1 MAGSASWTITEQKAA
16 EASFFDAVLAK
27 PLSPALLEA
36 RLRRPQLPGG
46 EAAAASEAAAPAM
59 SDAVQKPAPRR
70 ARILVAEDNPT
81 NQLVV
86 ATMLE
91 RMGHY
96 ADLVGNGLEA
106 VEALQRAPYD
116 LVLMDVMMPEMD
128 GLTATKVI
136 RALRGPQSRVAI
148 VALTANALRQDAE
161 DCFAAGMVD
170 FLAKPIRRD
179 MLEEVIDRNLPA
191 LPEPNIVADSA
202 DTAASGDA
210 DEPLFDRAVFEQLKG
225 DVGEETALEVLAVFF
240 RETNRRF
247 GTMRELIA
255 AADRTSFGREV
266 HSLKS
271 AAATFGFA
279 SLAAGARHLESRWET
294 LPAADLRSYLDA
306 LEREYVSVRDQL
318 LKRPPAR
325 AAAR

>member
-1 MAGSASWTITEQKAA
+1 MGPV
-16 EASFFDAVLAK
+16 EADAV
-27 PLSPALLEA
+27 P
-36 RLRRPQLPGG
+36 R
-46 EAAAASEAAAPAM
+46 
-59 SDAVQKPAPRR
+59 AVTRR

-96 ADLVGNGLEA
+96 ADVVGNGLEA

-191 LPEPNIVADSA
+191 LLEPNILAEGA
-202 DTAASGDA
+202 DTAAAGET
-210 DEPLFDRAVFEQLKG
+210 DEPLFDRVVFEQLKS

-247 GTMRELIA
+247 GTMKGMIA
-255 AADRTSFGREV
+255 DDDRTAFGREV
-266 HSLKS
+266 HSMKS
-271 AAATFGFA
+271 AAATFGFT
-279 SLAAGARHLESRWET
+279 SLAAGAQRLEARWET
-294 LPAADLRSYLDA
+294 LQPAELLAVLDM
-306 LEREYVSVRDQL
+306 LERDYASVRDQL
-318 LKRPPAR
+318 LVKPPAR